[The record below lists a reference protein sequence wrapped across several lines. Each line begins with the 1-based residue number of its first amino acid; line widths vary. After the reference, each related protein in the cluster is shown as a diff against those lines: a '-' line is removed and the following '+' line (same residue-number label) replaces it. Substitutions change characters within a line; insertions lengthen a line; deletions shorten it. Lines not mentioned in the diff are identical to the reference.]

1 MPEINQN
8 INPNY
13 FQQQAIG
20 YGASNQDV
28 KQAISNNTVVKPATD
43 EKDEYRKLAMTPFIG
58 AGIYYG
64 MSKYNKSCNGKYE
77 NTVLAK
83 IGRFGDKVAH
93 WKIFDNKVVNTVVD
107 KSVNIKNKFFNDL
120 VPKSKVLNAF
130 FNNPTKPQVQ
140 MVVLQASGPK
150 AELAKNAADKLWEL
164 TEQGKNSSMLEKF
177 GYKDKA
183 GEFEKLVKHAHEEQ
197 NIPKI
202 LNILKSQGET
212 VEKTA
217 TKGFKIPF
225 TQTYVL
231 QGLKEKMNNGFSYS
245 ECANKIEAL
254 NGKGSGAQATTRLG
268 KFLPKALHRGLEG
281 LTQSSSGGMFAAL
294 LGAYFV
300 AEAVNNTIKADGF
313 NEKRKTL
320 PENLIYLMGW
330 YITMP
335 ISIRLMHHVGGLQYI
350 GVKDVAGYRKK
361 LDLFNSKASGLKVE
375 GNKFV
380 KMTEDEMKAI
390 GGRFKDKEAYKTA
403 LKDLKG
409 TLNEGAKWY
418 HKPFRLLGRIMS
430 VGLEQ
435 IRPYVAT
442 EGAKDSNKIL
452 ETLKKGKFQ
461 FKQGAGYPMRF
472 LTFAMVTSPFFA
484 KIGAKIS
491 HVIFGKPKKSVLDEG
506 KEEPKTTKPT
516 NGAQYIGQPIVQN
529 QNANLFSTTPQQQL
543 NSAQMS
549 ANNINNQNRTLS
561 SAPIQQQVAQNSTT
575 QQPAQ
580 TSSATNTTSR
590 TYTYI
595 PSSTPVQLQPQ
606 QQDNTKLNNA
616 IYRFDKIANN
626 IQNQYSA

>member
-1 MPEINQN
+1 
-8 INPNY
+8 
-13 FQQQAIG
+13 
-20 YGASNQDV
+20 
-28 KQAISNNTVVKPATD
+28 
-43 EKDEYRKLAMTPFIG
+43 
-58 AGIYYG
+58 
-64 MSKYNKSCNGKYE
+64 
-77 NTVLAK
+77 
-83 IGRFGDKVAH
+83 
-93 WKIFDNKVVNTVVD
+93 
-107 KSVNIKNKFFNDL
+107 
-120 VPKSKVLNAF
+120 
-130 FNNPTKPQVQ
+130 
-140 MVVLQASGPK
+140 
-150 AELAKNAADKLWEL
+150 
-164 TEQGKNSSMLEKF
+164 
-177 GYKDKA
+177 
-183 GEFEKLVKHAHEEQ
+183 
-197 NIPKI
+197 
-202 LNILKSQGET
+202 
-212 VEKTA
+212 
-217 TKGFKIPF
+217 
-225 TQTYVL
+225 
-231 QGLKEKMNNGFSYS
+231 
-245 ECANKIEAL
+245 
-254 NGKGSGAQATTRLG
+254 
-268 KFLPKALHRGLEG
+268 
-281 LTQSSSGGMFAAL
+281 
-294 LGAYFV
+294 
-300 AEAVNNTIKADGF
+300 
-313 NEKRKTL
+313 
-320 PENLIYLMGW
+320 
-330 YITMP
+330 
-335 ISIRLMHHVGGLQYI
+335 
-350 GVKDVAGYRKK
+350 
-361 LDLFNSKASGLKVE
+361 
-375 GNKFV
+375 V